1 MSVIAEVRVPSAD
14 FELGR
19 ILTVDGN
26 TSIELESLV
35 PIGDAT
41 VPLFWV
47 HNASRESFLEN
58 VQRHPAVDDTSAVD
72 VFKDRT
78 LFTLDWNAD
87 QDHLF
92 NGVHDHDGQLLS
104 AVGTPDA
111 WEFEF
116 RFPAHERLSA
126 FTDHCNHA
134 QITLEMLRVYNP
146 TEPDTAPW
154 YGVTD
159 PQREAMELAV
169 EMGYYDIPRG
179 CTTNELGAELGISDQ
194 AVTERLRRAIVTLA
208 SHTLIPEN
216 SEE

>member
-1 MSVIAEVRVPSAD
+1 MSVIAELRVPSGD

-35 PIGDAT
+35 PTGGAT

-47 HNASRESFLEN
+47 HNASRDSFLAN
-58 VQRHPAVDDTSAVD
+58 VQRHPAVDDTSEVD
-72 VFKDRT
+72 VFEDRT

-92 NGVHDHDGQLLS
+92 NGVHEHDGQLLS

-111 WEFEF
+111 REFEL
-116 RFPAHERLSA
+116 RFPAHETLSA
-126 FTDHCNHA
+126 FTDHCKDA
-134 QITLEMLRVYNP
+134 QIELEMLRVYNP
-146 TEPDTAPW
+146 TEPDAGPW

-169 EMGYYDIPRG
+169 QMGYYDIPRG
-179 CTTNELGAELGISDQ
+179 CTTNELAAELGISDQ

-208 SHTLIPEN
+208 SHTLIPED
-216 SEE
+216 SEG